1 MTALERQVL
10 QQYLSAR
17 QLREKAA
24 AAQRGNLSDASQ
36 GPHRAAGN
44 AVGARSG
51 LSDSLEAELEDL
63 ERHWEDLERASAHD
77 GAQPAQVGC
86 H

>member
-17 QLREKAA
+17 QLRGKAA
-24 AAQRGNLSDASQ
+24 ATQHGNSSGASQ
-36 GPHRAAGN
+36 SPHRTAGS

-51 LSDSLEAELEDL
+51 LSDSLEAELADL
-63 ERHWEDLERASAHD
+63 ERHWEDLERASAHN
-77 GAQPAQVGC
+77 GTQPAQVGC
-86 H
+86 P